1 MKTKTKIVI
10 FLIIAGFVLSSVS
23 MMLSGEGGVGAIC
36 FAGAALVFLY
46 IVFEK
51 FFMKGKK

>member
-10 FLIIAGFVLSSVS
+10 FLIIAGFVLSFVS
-23 MMLSGEGGVGAIC
+23 MMLGGEGGTGFIC
-36 FAGAALVFLY
+36 FAGAAVVFLY

>member
-23 MMLSGEGGVGAIC
+23 MLLGGEGKAGTIC

>member
-10 FLIIAGFVLSSVS
+10 FLIIAGFVLSFTS
-23 MMLSGEGGVGAIC
+23 MMLGGKGGAGFVC
-36 FAGAALVFLY
+36 FAGAAIVFLY

-51 FFMKGKK
+51 FFLKGKK

>member
-10 FLIIAGFVLSSVS
+10 FLIIAGFVLTFVS
-23 MMLSGEGGVGAIC
+23 LMLGGEGGAGMIC

-46 IVFEK
+46 VVFEK
-51 FFMKGKK
+51 FFMKGNK

>member
-10 FLIIAGFVLSSVS
+10 FLIIAGVVLSGVS
-23 MMLSGEGGVGAIC
+23 ILFGGEGKAGLIC
-36 FAGAALVFLY
+36 FAGAAFVFLY

-51 FFMKGKK
+51 FFMKGNK